1 MRIQLTL
8 DITRSKTGSPDEVP
22 EPCGVTDGGAQI
34 EAAPDTSPGWNRIGF
49 VLPSTNEDEPA

>member
-8 DITRSKTGSPDEVP
+8 DITRSKTGSAGEAT
-22 EPCGVTDGGAQI
+22 EPYGVTDGGAQI

-49 VLPSTNEDEPA
+49 VLPSTNEDEPE